1 MFSSATLITEAG
13 YNVDIFLYY
22 PVSGPQVKVSNSRI
36 RIYDLTPSPVTT
48 PSRRTIR
55 SRVGQILPRPI
66 CTLIQGIRRL
76 VVARRVSPESAEA
89 FAVIPEPILNQ
100 AVEIIGHKPYRCF
113 IGIEQRGLIFAGWL
127 GKKLG
132 IPVIYHSLELYVS
145 DDPYAN
151 SHPAYWAVKKLERK
165 YHRTAAATIIQDP
178 ERAQVLLAD
187 NHVQETK
194 LFFVPVGIKGEIITT
209 RKTYFHEKFK
219 LPSEQKIALH
229 LGSIHPHRLSPEIIA
244 AAENIPDGWTV
255 VMHGVLHDKMRSLVS
270 LTDKQL
276 RLAISSDLV
285 ELDELTMLAASA
297 NIGLVFYIGDTANTY
312 LIGQSSEK
320 MARYLQCGIPV
331 ITNDFPSLKR
341 IVESYN
347 CGVCVVDP
355 AGIPAAI
362 AQISE
367 QYARYREAAFRCY
380 NEKYEL
386 SRHYQQFIE
395 YLGR

>member
-1 MFSSATLITEAG
+1 
-13 YNVDIFLYY
+13 
-22 PVSGPQVKVSNSRI
+22 
-36 RIYDLTPSPVTT
+36 
-48 PSRRTIR
+48 
-55 SRVGQILPRPI
+55 
-66 CTLIQGIRRL
+66 
-76 VVARRVSPESAEA
+76 
-89 FAVIPEPILNQ
+89 
-100 AVEIIGHKPYRCF
+100 
-113 IGIEQRGLIFAGWL
+113 
-127 GKKLG
+127 
-132 IPVIYHSLELYVS
+132 
-145 DDPYAN
+145 
-151 SHPAYWAVKKLERK
+151 
-165 YHRTAAATIIQDP
+165 
-178 ERAQVLLAD
+178 
-187 NHVQETK
+187 
-194 LFFVPVGIKGEIITT
+194 
-209 RKTYFHEKFK
+209 
-219 LPSEQKIALH
+219 
-229 LGSIHPHRLSPEIIA
+229 
-244 AAENIPDGWTV
+244 
-255 VMHGVLHDKMRSLVS
+255 MRSLVS